1 MKCADLGSN
10 FCTDT
15 DIKAMATE
23 DQKNE
28 SQEQAQETVPDNDL
42 FAEQITE
49 DLSAEQLFADSVY
62 EKLSAEQ
69 LFTGDLAYLGK
80 AKVRNFFAGGRK
92 ISDKIPRLSLSF
104 DFIKRISLLQA
115 ALLAGI
121 VLIVAMM
128 VYVMVKP
135 SSVITPEAPSAP
147 LADQT
152 TPTTPKSD
160 AISQTIAQE
169 PVQQVAQEPVQQVAQ
184 RPVQQT
190 VYQSPRRPE
199 PVLDSGQPL
208 SLEIA
213 QEYYLQADY
222 DKAYAVY
229 DQLSQNLSTN
239 VREEP
244 VRDFLNLQ
252 MALCL
257 KETGDLSQADSLL
270 KTASRS
276 SSLGVKIAANY
287 HRSLLDIQK
296 ERYLNARTRAYQV
309 LALIESIDIDAKWAQ
324 QIRRDSYFI
333 VAESITRMVLSLSD
347 FDKDLPEGL
356 WRNPNAN
363 QDMLASL
370 NESQLRVFLNS
381 GTEQL
386 SEATLSPKIE
396 KVDSD
401 TSSRF
406 SVVCDGAS
414 IEELMARFASNA
426 SVDVYWALEPGR
438 VGILRRSVSMY
449 LPAAMKE
456 QVVSVA
462 AGCVGLL
469 AQLDEKGVVTV
480 SDMDEYSYISQY
492 TSLLNAEASSLWQ
505 KFLLT
510 YHDDSQI
517 ANVHFTLGLLHAQKD
532 RVDEAIAEYKL
543 VANRFS
549 RTSLAPFALF
559 NSSKLKNS
567 LLDHTGAHLDLK
579 QLVEQHPD
587 SEIIDQAYLNLAD
600 TMAKMDVKAEAAR
613 LYRKI
618 YNLNLSDESQGVA
631 SLGAGRYFYE
641 IGDFDSAAKWLS
653 KHIQMEKNRQSK
665 DLYSAYYLL
674 GKTNLA
680 SGNIETACNA
690 FQNALDGQLSKDEY
704 CQSISSLV
712 DAYILQDNYVQALA
726 VLEDAYSSWFSQ
738 KESVEILLLKSKVL
752 RGMALVDNAIA
763 MLGERS
769 EYIKDSQLKAKIVC
783 ELSDCYIDKGEP
795 ELAHKKLSEILI
807 SAQPGP
813 WTHKVALKLADVY
826 MKSGN
831 YKQVESVCLQLLDLK
846 PSSQIKRKA
855 LEMLAI
861 SYNRQQNYDKAALA
875 LWGRWK

>member
-1 MKCADLGSN
+1 
-10 FCTDT
+10 
-15 DIKAMATE
+15 MATE
-23 DQKNE
+23 DQKIK

-62 EKLSAEQ
+62 EELSAEQ
-69 LFTGDLAYLGK
+69 IFTGELAYLEK

-92 ISDKIPRLSLSF
+92 FSGRIPRLSFSF

-121 VLIVAMM
+121 VLIAVLM
-128 VYVMVKP
+128 VYAIVKP
-135 SSVITPEAPSAP
+135 SSVILSEAPSAP
-147 LADQT
+147 LANQT
-152 TPTTPKSD
+152 YPTSPNP
-160 AISQTIAQE
+160 IAQ
-169 PVQQVAQEPVQQVAQ
+169 QPVQQVAQ
-184 RPVQQT
+184 RPIEQAI
-190 VYQSPRRPE
+190 YPSPRPE
-199 PVLDSGQPL
+199 PVLDPRQPL

-244 VRDFLNLQ
+244 VRDFLHLQ

-257 KETGDLSQADSLL
+257 KETGALSQADSLL
-270 KTASRS
+270 KTVSRS
-276 SSLGVKIAANY
+276 RSLGVKIAANY
-287 HRSLLDIQK
+287 YRSLVDIQK
-296 ERYLNARTRAYQV
+296 ERYLGARTRAYRV
-309 LALIESIDIDAKWAQ
+309 LALIESIDVDAKWAQ
-324 QIRRDSYFI
+324 QIQRDSFFI
-333 VAESITRMVLSLSD
+333 AAESITRMVLSLSD
-347 FDKDLPEGL
+347 SDKDLPEEL

-363 QDMLASL
+363 QDMLATL
-370 NESQLRVFLNS
+370 NESQLRIFLNS

-386 SEATLSPKIE
+386 NEASLSPKIK
-396 KVDSD
+396 KVDTES
-401 TSSRF
+401 SSRF

-426 SVDVYWALEPGR
+426 SLDVHWSLEQGR
-438 VGILRRSVSMY
+438 AGILKRPVSIY

-456 QVVSVA
+456 QAVSVA

-480 SDMDEYSYISQY
+480 SDLDEYSYVSQY

-510 YHDDSQI
+510 YHNDPQI
-517 ANVHFTLGLLHAQKD
+517 ANIHFALGLLHSQKG
-532 RVDEAIAEYKL
+532 RVDKAIAEYKL

-549 RTSLAPFALF
+549 KTSLAQFALF

-567 LLDHTGAHLDLK
+567 LLDHTGAHRDLK
-579 QLVEQHPD
+579 QLVEQYPD
-587 SEIIDQAYLNLAD
+587 SEIIGQAYLDLAD
-600 TMAKMDVKAEAAR
+600 TMALMDVKAEAAR

-618 YNLNLSDESQGVA
+618 YNLNLSDEFQGIA
-631 SLGAGRYFYE
+631 SLGAGRCFYE
-641 IGDFDSAAKWLS
+641 IGDFDSATKWLS
-653 KHIQMEKNRQSK
+653 KHILMEKDRQSK
-665 DLYSAYYLL
+665 NLYSAYYLL

-704 CQSISSLV
+704 CLNISSLV
-712 DAYILQDNYVQALA
+712 DAYLLQDNYVQALQ
-726 VLEDAYSSWFSQ
+726 VLEDAHSSWFSQ
-738 KESVEILLLKSKVL
+738 KESIEIFLLKSKAF
-752 RGMALVDNAIA
+752 RGMGLVDNAIA

-783 ELSDCYIDKGEP
+783 ELSDCYIDKGKP

-807 SAQPGP
+807 SAEPGP

-831 YKQVESVCLQLLDLK
+831 YKQVESVCSQLLDLK
-846 PSSQIKRKA
+846 PSGQIKRKA

-861 SYNRQQNYDKAALA
+861 SYNQQQNYDKAALA